1 MRDLSDLI
9 TVVVHNPSHDMNV
22 FLGGFFDFKRQ
33 GISTL
38 NTSNFINIPSNSKS
52 QKHCIIIHSFCHIL
66 PFIQQ
71 STNIH
76 FGGGFFFLRGG
87 FLILR
92 APPETCLFLTTI
104 TCNLF
109 FSTVG
114 QKWWVGALS
123 RDEPRHKRLSK

>member
-1 MRDLSDLI
+1 MPDLSDLI

-92 APPETCLFLTTI
+92 APPETCLFLFFFSLA
-104 TCNLF
+104 NLF
-109 FSTVG
+109 FSAAACTRS
-114 QKWWVGALS
+114 QQ
-123 RDEPRHKRLSK
+123 RL